1 MHHYLSSLIGRERQR
16 DLMAQADRHRLAR
29 QISDLARASRPAGA
43 SRRPA
48 RARRAAVLTRLR
60 LRYRAAR

>member
-29 QISDLARASRPAGA
+29 QLSDLARASRPART
-43 SRRPA
+43 SRRPDPA
-48 RARRAAVLTRLR
+48 GRAAVLTRLR
-60 LRYRAAR
+60 VRYPAAR

>member
-1 MHHYLSSLIGRERQR
+1 MHHYLSSLTGRERQR

-29 QISDLARASRPAGA
+29 QLSDLARASRPAGA
-43 SRRPA
+43 SRWPDPA
-48 RARRAAVLTRLR
+48 GRAAMLTRLR

>member
-16 DLMAQADRHRLAR
+16 DLVAQADRHRLAR
-29 QISDLARASRPAGA
+29 QLSDLARVSRPAGA
-43 SRRPA
+43 SRRPDPA
-48 RARRAAVLTRLR
+48 GRAAVLTRLR

>member
-16 DLMAQADRHRLAR
+16 DLMAQADRDRLAR
-29 QISDLARASRPAGA
+29 ELSDLARASHPAGT
-43 SRRPA
+43 SRRPDPA
-48 RARRAAVLTRLR
+48 GRAAVLTRLR